1 MVAELAHQWQSGR
14 SLNHIPNMGIIM
26 PHMGMR
32 KKRARAQTRGRAVA
46 AGTARGTGLAGA
58 LFSTT
63 QQRVLRLLYG
73 QPERSYF
80 ANELIALVGS
90 GSGAVQRELA
100 RLVESGL
107 VNSRMLGR
115 QRHYQAN
122 ADAPIFE
129 ELRWI
134 VLKTFGAADPLREAL
149 EPLKDRITFAS
160 MFGSVAK
167 GTDSAA
173 SDIDVLVVSD
183 HLMLEDVY
191 AALDPAE
198 RMLGRKINPL
208 LINSTELK
216 SRKEGSFLSKIL
228 SGPVVPLIGSGSWRE
243 AHHEATR

>member
-1 MVAELAHQWQSGR
+1 
-14 SLNHIPNMGIIM
+14 MGIFM
-26 PHMGMR
+26 PYMGMN
-32 KKRARAQTRGRAVA
+32 KKGARTPSRGRAA
-46 AGTARGTGLAGA
+46 ASEAAARGIGLAGA

-73 QPERSYF
+73 QPERSFF
-80 ANELIALVGS
+80 ANELIALVRS
-90 GSGAVQRELA
+90 GSGAVQRELT

-107 VNSRMLGR
+107 VSSRMIGR

-129 ELRWI
+129 ELRRI

-149 EPLKDRITFAS
+149 EPLEDRITFAS

-167 GTDSAA
+167 GTDSAS

-183 HLMLEDVY
+183 HLMLEDIY
-191 AALDPAE
+191 AALDPVE

-216 SRKEGSFLSKIL
+216 SAKEGSFLSKVL
-228 SGPVVPLIGSGSWRE
+228 TGPVVPLIGSGSWRGGHDE
-243 AHHEATR
+243 TTR